1 MTTTKHTAHWT
12 LQALAQAG
20 VKTIVFSPG
29 SRNAPLVIAAE
40 ALGSFTLEVLGD
52 ERSAAFNALGRSLVT
67 GSPVAVCCTSG
78 SALANYYPAVL
89 EAYYAHVPLI
99 VLSADRPEERINKG
113 EGQTCVQRDIYE
125 PHVAA
130 SVHVEEDASA
140 SEVLSQLDFAL
151 RAQQVEMRPI
161 HINLAFDE
169 PLYAQ
174 ELEPEPVGMVFSD
187 DVMDFHGIPDN
198 QPVPSFSEYKSVAV
212 IAGQLLPQESA
223 QLRAVLDK
231 GVAWTLFA
239 DPMSGVLDHSQAVPM
254 EALLDLEPDAVL
266 SIGGQWINKKP
277 KQHLRA
283 LGIKKHVH
291 IDIFQCWDV
300 LDADVLHLRMAPNAL
315 AVWKSAP
322 EFIRMPSL
330 ASVSKP
336 LPWSD
341 AAAFQ
346 NIVSKLKTSDVLH
359 LGNSSIVRYFNYF
372 PKAVQLYGNRGVAGI
387 DGSLST
393 AVGAALAD
401 PNRRHFLI
409 IGDQS
414 FLYDHNGLYGQKI
427 PQNLVVCVLNNGVGG
442 IFDWLPG
449 TASTGPTAQ
458 RVFANA
464 QNVNLEG
471 IASAFG
477 VGYEAVSS
485 VEALVK
491 ALDTAVGAKIID
503 SKTEQRANLAA
514 LAALR

>member
-1 MTTTKHTAHWT
+1 
-12 LQALAQAG
+12 
-20 VKTIVFSPG
+20 
-29 SRNAPLVIAAE
+29 
-40 ALGSFTLEVLGD
+40 
-52 ERSAAFNALGRSLVT
+52 
-67 GSPVAVCCTSG
+67 
-78 SALANYYPAVL
+78 
-89 EAYYAHVPLI
+89 
-99 VLSADRPEERINKG
+99 
-113 EGQTCVQRDIYE
+113 
-125 PHVAA
+125 
-130 SVHVEEDASA
+130 
-140 SEVLSQLDFAL
+140 
-151 RAQQVEMRPI
+151 
-161 HINLAFDE
+161 
-169 PLYAQ
+169 
-174 ELEPEPVGMVFSD
+174 
-187 DVMDFHGIPDN
+187 
-198 QPVPSFSEYKSVAV
+198 
-212 IAGQLLPQESA
+212 
-223 QLRAVLDK
+223 
-231 GVAWTLFA
+231 
-239 DPMSGVLDHSQAVPM
+239 MSGVLDHPQAVPM

-336 LPWSD
+336 LSWSD

-346 NIVSKLKTSDVLH
+346 NIISKLKTSDVLH

-477 VGYEAVSS
+477 VGYEAVAS

>member
-67 GSPVAVCCTSG
+67 GAPVAVCCTSG

-113 EGQTCVQRDIYE
+113 EGQTCVQRDFYE

-130 SVHVEEDASA
+130 SVHIEEDASA
-140 SEVLSQLDFAL
+140 SEVVSQLNFAF
-151 RAQQVEMRPI
+151 RAQHVEMRPI

-169 PLYAQ
+169 PLYVQ
-174 ELEPEPVGMVFSD
+174 ELEPEPVALVFSE
-187 DVMDFHGIPDN
+187 DVMEYHGIPDN
-198 QPVPSFSEYKSVAV
+198 QPVPSFSDYKSVAV

-223 QLRAVLDK
+223 QLRALLDE
-231 GVAWTLFA
+231 GVTWTLFA
-239 DPMSGVLDHSQAVPM
+239 DPMSGVLDHPQAVPM
-254 EALLDLEPDAVL
+254 EALLNLEPDAVL
-266 SIGGQWINKKP
+266 SVGGQWINKKP

-283 LGIKKHVH
+283 LGIKKHLH

-300 LDADVLHLRMAPNAL
+300 LDAEVLHLRMAPNAL
-315 AVWKSAP
+315 AVYKSAP
-322 EFIRMPSL
+322 EFIRIPSVEP
-330 ASVSKP
+330 VSKP

-346 NIVSKLKTSDVLH
+346 SVVSKLNTTDVLH

-401 PNRRHFLI
+401 PDRKHFLI

-477 VGYEAVSS
+477 VDYESVSS
-485 VEALVK
+485 VAALVA
-491 ALDTAVGAKIID
+491 ALDTAEGAKIID

>member
-29 SRNAPLVIAAE
+29 SRNAPLVVAAE

-67 GSPVAVCCTSG
+67 CSPVAVCCTSG

-89 EAYYAHVPLI
+89 EAYYAHIPLI

-113 EGQTCVQRDIYE
+113 EGQTCVQRDFYE

-130 SVHVEEDASA
+130 SVHIEEDASA
-140 SEVLSQLDFAL
+140 SEVVSQLDFAI

-161 HINLAFDE
+161 HINLSFDE

-174 ELEPEPVGMVFSD
+174 EIEPEPVEMVFSD
-187 DVMDFHGIPDN
+187 DIREFHGIPDN
-198 QPVPSFSEYKSVAV
+198 QPVPSFTDYKSVAV

-223 QLRAVLDK
+223 QLRTLLDE

-239 DPMSGVLDHSQAVPM
+239 DPMSGVLDHPQAVPM

-291 IDIFQCWDV
+291 IDTFQCWDV
-300 LDADVLHLRMAPNAL
+300 LDAEVLHLRMAPNAL
-315 AVWKSAP
+315 TVWKSAP
-322 EFIRMPSL
+322 EFIRIP
-330 ASVSKP
+330 AVAPVSKP

-346 NIVSKLKTSDVLH
+346 AVVSKLKTTDVLH

-401 PNRRHFLI
+401 PDRRHILI

-427 PQNLVVCVLNNGVGG
+427 PQNLIVCVLNNSVGA
-442 IFDWLPG
+442 IFDWLPD
-449 TASTGPTAQ
+449 TASTGPEAK

-464 QNVNLEG
+464 QQVNLAG

-477 VGYEAVSS
+477 VKYEAVTS
-485 VEALVK
+485 VEALLN
-491 ALDTAVGAKIID
+491 ALEGAVGSKIID
-503 SKTEQRANLAA
+503 SKTEQHANLAA
-514 LAALR
+514 LVALR

>member
-1 MTTTKHTAHWT
+1 
-12 LQALAQAG
+12 
-20 VKTIVFSPG
+20 
-29 SRNAPLVIAAE
+29 
-40 ALGSFTLEVLGD
+40 
-52 ERSAAFNALGRSLVT
+52 
-67 GSPVAVCCTSG
+67 
-78 SALANYYPAVL
+78 
-89 EAYYAHVPLI
+89 
-99 VLSADRPEERINKG
+99 
-113 EGQTCVQRDIYE
+113 
-125 PHVAA
+125 
-130 SVHVEEDASA
+130 
-140 SEVLSQLDFAL
+140 
-151 RAQQVEMRPI
+151 
-161 HINLAFDE
+161 
-169 PLYAQ
+169 
-174 ELEPEPVGMVFSD
+174 
-187 DVMDFHGIPDN
+187 
-198 QPVPSFSEYKSVAV
+198 
-212 IAGQLLPQESA
+212 
-223 QLRAVLDK
+223 
-231 GVAWTLFA
+231 
-239 DPMSGVLDHSQAVPM
+239 MSGVLDHPQAVPM

-266 SIGGQWINKKP
+266 SVGGQWINKKP

-300 LDADVLHLRMAPNAL
+300 LDAEVLHLRMAPNAL
-315 AVWKSAP
+315 AVYKSAP
-322 EFIRMPSL
+322 EFIRIPSVEP
-330 ASVSKP
+330 VSKP

-341 AAAFQ
+341 SAAFQ
-346 NIVSKLKTSDVLH
+346 SVVSKLNTTDVLH

-401 PNRRHFLI
+401 PDRKHFLI

-414 FLYDHNGLYGQKI
+414 FLYDHNGLYGQQI
-427 PQNLVVCVLNNGVGG
+427 PQNLVVCILNNGVGG

-477 VGYEAVSS
+477 VDYESVSS
-485 VEALVK
+485 VAALVA
-491 ALDTAVGAKIID
+491 ALDTAEGAKIID

>member
-113 EGQTCVQRDIYE
+113 EGQTCVQRDCYE

-130 SVHVEEDASA
+130 SVHIEEDASA
-140 SEVLSQLDFAL
+140 SEVVSLLAYAL
-151 RAQQVEMRPI
+151 NAQHVEMRPI

-174 ELEPEPVGMVFSD
+174 ELDPEPVEMVFSD
-187 DVMDFHGIPDN
+187 DVMEFHGIPDN
-198 QPVPSFSEYKSVAV
+198 QPVPSFSDCKSVAV

-223 QLRAVLDK
+223 QLRTLLEE

-239 DPMSGVLDHSQAVPM
+239 DPMSGVLDHPQAVPM
-254 EALLDLEPDAVL
+254 EALLDLEPDAIL

-300 LDADVLHLRMAPNAL
+300 LDAEVLHLRMAPNAL
-315 AVWKSAP
+315 AVWKSAS
-322 EFIRMPSL
+322 EFIRIP
-330 ASVSKP
+330 AVATVSKP

-346 NIVSKLKTSDVLH
+346 SVVSKLNTTDVLH

-401 PNRRHFLI
+401 PDRRHILI

-414 FLYDHNGLYGQKI
+414 FLYDHNGFYGQKI

-449 TASTGPTAQ
+449 TASTGSTAQ

-464 QNVNLEG
+464 QHVNLEG

-477 VGYEAVSS
+477 VDYEAVSS
-485 VEALVK
+485 VAALVA
-491 ALDTAVGAKIID
+491 ALDTAVAPKIID
-503 SKTEQRANLAA
+503 SKTEQHANLAA
-514 LAALR
+514 LVALQ